1 MAEAS
6 HGVVA
11 QTGAEAAPAASV
23 QADGQI
29 KTLHLSTPVIQ
40 SSMWVL
46 KPDALD
52 LEYTRLMMG
61 FLLFHPAPARIAMIG
76 LGGGSLA
83 KFCYRHLPKSV
94 IEVAEISAEVIALR
108 NEFHIPPDNARLTIR
123 EIDGADF
130 VRDVAARPDV
140 LLVDGFDADGVPPQL
155 SSQDFYDDCRAMLA
169 ADGILVVNLHQQ
181 DPELPVLLRRIRRA
195 FDDAVFDVADD
206 DGANCIVFA
215 RNGPPFRAPDSVVP
229 RRPGQLDRDGWRQL
243 MPAFAQIA
251 AAMMAL

>member
-94 IEVAEISAEVIALR
+94 IEVAEISPDVIALR

-130 VRDVAARPDV
+130 VRDATRRPDV

-155 SSQDFYDDCRAMLA
+155 SSQAFYEECRAMLA
-169 ADGILVVNLHQQ
+169 PDGILVVNLHQQ

-195 FDDAVFDVADD
+195 FDDAVFDVVDE
-206 DGANCIVFA
+206 DGANCIVFG